1 MNCFNSLVLFFQQTF
16 LVADFGTREE
26 DLLFSEYLALFKD
39 KVYTNCVEI
48 LLTGGNKYIRVDK
61 NPTIMRLKNVHNYVN
76 NFFYLDE
83 EQKKL
88 MRSQADWQSLWT
100 T

>member
-26 DLLFSEYLALFKD
+26 DLLFSEDLALFKD

-61 NPTIMRLKNVHNYVN
+61 NSTIMRLKNVHNYVS

>member
-26 DLLFSEYLALFKD
+26 DLLFSEDLALFKH
-39 KVYTNCVEI
+39 KIYTNCVQM
-48 LLTGGNKYIRVDK
+48 LLTGGNKYMHVDK

-76 NFFYLDE
+76 KFFYLGE

-88 MRSQADWQSLWT
+88 MRSKADWQSLWT

>member
-1 MNCFNSLVLFFQQTF
+1 MNYFDSLVLFFQQTF

-26 DLLFSEYLALFKD
+26 DILFSEDLALFKD

-76 NFFYLDE
+76 NFFYLGE

-88 MRSQADWQSLWT
+88 MRSQADWQSL
-100 T
+100 